1 MFDDIIKNK
10 ANEHEAPVPPDAW
23 DNIVK
28 KKKKRRLAFW
38 WLSGGALVLLGISLA
53 GYYFL
58 QGQEANGSNE
68 LVTSSQRGV
77 ELQEPNDAGRNETAV
92 VEEKNIQPEVDA
104 NTAIT
109 SEQTKT
115 ANDLNKKE
123 INTSK
128 PGSTTINNARATI
141 TITNGEAGEENKRS
155 NSKKKWRKSKG
166 RLLAQQ
172 TSPGVEEMAAVKVED
187 NSNTQILEETVSD
200 NLTMAENKN
209 VIALVVPDKKAVTAE
224 EEKKKPDPE
233 KKEAVNQN
241 TAKKQTPKKPW
252 FIEASAMPILTS
264 SNMDETIVFN
274 RTFSAGNNTIVY
286 NGNLLKTSIEPAVAF
301 SLAVRKEFNKKISM
315 GAGLQYLQLKENLSI
330 EGKEINTTYTPVQRL
345 VNGQLVPDTVVTVSE
360 GTRSITAVNSY
371 RQFSIPIFMQYSI
384 IQKKQWS
391 VSAVGGMYINISS
404 SYQNE
409 IDRNA
414 AAPLLVT
421 PAAENKTQ
429 TGIDVFAGVRIGKAL
444 GRKVDFFVMPSM
456 RWNLTKYTVENS
468 LLNRRMNQA
477 GVGFGICYKVK

>member
-1 MFDDIIKNK
+1 MFDDSIREK
-10 ANEHEAPVPPDAW
+10 ANAHEAPVPPDAW

-38 WLSGGALVLLGISLA
+38 WWSGSALLLMGISLA
-53 GYYFL
+53 GYFL
-58 QGQEANGSNE
+58 LQRQDGNNRTE
-68 LVTSSQRGV
+68 LVTSNQKAV
-77 ELQEPNDAGRNETAV
+77 ELQQSNEAGSNSTTDV
-92 VEEKNIQPEVDA
+92 KGKNTQQEIDSNKQ
-104 NTAIT
+104 IT

-115 ANDLNKKE
+115 ANDQKQKE

-128 PGSTTINNARATI
+128 AGSITIDNATATI
-141 TITNGEAGEENKRS
+141 TITNGEAGEENKRI
-155 NSKKKWRKSKG
+155 NRKKELKKSKG

-172 TSPGVEEMAAVKVED
+172 TSPGVEEMAAVKVEN
-187 NSNTQILEETVSD
+187 NSNTQVFEETESD
-200 NLTMAENKN
+200 SITTAENKN
-209 VIALVVPDKKAVTAE
+209 VVALVVPDKKAVAI
-224 EEKKKPDPE
+224 EEKKTPE
-233 KKEAVNQN
+233 PVKNAAVKEN
-241 TAKKQTPKKPW
+241 TAKKQSTKKHW
-252 FIEASAMPILTS
+252 FIEASAMPVITS
-264 SNMDETIVFN
+264 SNMDERVVFN
-274 RTFSAGNNTIVY
+274 RTLSAGNSNTVY
-286 NGNLLKTSIEPAVAF
+286 NGNLLKTSIEPAIAF
-301 SLAVRKEFNKKISM
+301 SLAVRKECNKKFSM

-360 GTRSITAVNSY
+360 GTRSITALNSY
-371 RQFSIPIFMQYSI
+371 RQFSIPVFMQYSI

-421 PAAENKTQ
+421 PAAGNKTQ
-429 TGIDVFAGVRIGKAL
+429 TGMDVFAGVRIGKTL

-456 RWNLTKYTVENS
+456 RWNLTRYTIENS

-477 GVGFGICYKVK
+477 GVGFGVCYNIK